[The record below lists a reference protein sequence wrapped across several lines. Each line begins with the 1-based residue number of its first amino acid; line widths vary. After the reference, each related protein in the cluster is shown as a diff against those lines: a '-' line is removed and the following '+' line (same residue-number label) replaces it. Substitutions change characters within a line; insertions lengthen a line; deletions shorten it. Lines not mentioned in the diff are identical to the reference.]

1 MPNEGIYLMCVCGE
15 RNRSEPDDN
24 LNQKQISM
32 DEVKTKKLIN
42 MKKRN
47 LEWMSDAQFEALKS
61 SLISDFDEQEE

>member
-1 MPNEGIYLMCVCGE
+1 MCLRGK
-15 RNRSEPDDN
+15 NRSEPDDN